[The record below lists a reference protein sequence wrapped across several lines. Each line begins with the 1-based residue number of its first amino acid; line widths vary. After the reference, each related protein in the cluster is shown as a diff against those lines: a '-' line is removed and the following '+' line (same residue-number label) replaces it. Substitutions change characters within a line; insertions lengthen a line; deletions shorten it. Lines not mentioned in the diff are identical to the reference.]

1 MEQPQH
7 ARQRRFPRNGG
18 QGEIRFP
25 FFWSSATEGVPG
37 KPFPVP
43 HRGCPED
50 WGFDI
55 ARPRQR
61 IALLGRKKARKFLN
75 TRDSAGSPVMGVRG
89 KYEGPIRDHKKA
101 TAMRWLF
108 CGPNRDY
115 QGHYPIFFSI
125 KCLSLL
131 SGRTIDSLPTNR
143 RQFTANIADKDH
155 PDKGPHNIS

>member
-89 KYEGPIRDHKKA
+89 KYEGPIRD
-101 TAMRWLF
+101 
-108 CGPNRDY
+108 Y

-131 SGRTIDSLPTNR
+131 SGRTIDYLPTNR

-155 PDKGPHNIS
+155 PRKTPNSYPSG

>member
-18 QGEIRFP
+18 QGEMRLP

-55 ARPRQR
+55 ALPRQR
-61 IALLGRKKARKFLN
+61 IALLGPQKGEEIPRLFVVPTGLE
-75 TRDSAGSPVMGVRG
+75 PV
-89 KYEGPIRDHKKA
+89 
-101 TAMRWLF
+101 TL
-108 CGPNRDY
+108 
-115 QGHYPIFFSI
+115 
-125 KCLSLL
+125 
-131 SGRTIDSLPTNR
+131 
-143 RQFTANIADKDH
+143 
-155 PDKGPHNIS
+155 

>member
-1 MEQPQH
+1 MRDSACSPVM
-7 ARQRRFPRNGG
+7 GG
-18 QGEIRFP
+18 QGEMRLP

-108 CGPNRDY
+108 CGPNR
-115 QGHYPIFFSI
+115 
-125 KCLSLL
+125 
-131 SGRTIDSLPTNR
+131 
-143 RQFTANIADKDH
+143 A
-155 PDKGPHNIS
+155 